1 MSVKVTNANSSAVQ
15 EPLPFQPSGV
25 AQLLADIRVSRVW
38 TDIEKLSKG
47 LTLAAPASA
56 DMT

>member
-1 MSVKVTNANSSAVQ
+1 MSAKVTNAISSTVQ
-15 EPLPFQPSGV
+15 EPLLFQPSGV

-38 TDIEKLSKG
+38 TDIEKLRRG